1 MSVSGRIGVSA
12 DLKDARAEVTRPGAN
27 GVPLFMAAGDG
38 IALGPGDWIAIA
50 MSAAGK
56 TVTADTGDL
65 LHVKNSAGST
75 EVKYRVILLGTSA

>member
-1 MSVSGRIGVSA
+1 
-12 DLKDARAEVTRPGAN
+12 
-27 GVPLFMAAGDG
+27 MAAGDG